1 MRTAPCV
8 MIALLFFQWG
18 VVSAQTADS
27 AGGGTLDSDVTIV
40 GRDETAIPVP
50 PPWHQQEVAV
60 PEPDMTPPDPMTLPP
75 IPPPVGAD
83 TSPGE
88 DAPVLGDS
96 GEPLP

>member
-8 MIALLFFQWG
+8 MIALLLIEWG
-18 VVSAQTADS
+18 VVSGQSADP

-40 GRDETAIPVP
+40 GRDDTAIPVP
-50 PPWHQQEVAV
+50 SPWHQEEIAV

-75 IPPPVGAD
+75 IPPPLGAY
-83 TSPGE
+83 TSLGE
-88 DAPVLGDS
+88 DVPVVDES